1 MKTIAFYLPQ
11 FHAIPENDAWWGEGF
26 TEWVNVKKACPLYE
40 GHYQPRV
47 PLNGNYYN
55 LLDPEVLRWQAKLAR
70 EYGVYGFC
78 FYHYWFDGH
87 MLLEKPMELLLRE
100 KDIDLPFCVCWA
112 NEPWTKA
119 WVSKHDNILIAQRY
133 GDQKEWTEHFNYFL
147 PFFKDPRYIKNN
159 GKPLVILYRP
169 DLIECLNDM
178 LDCWENLA
186 KENGFPGLEFG
197 YQQIHFDLQKNKD
210 DSRFSYNIEYQ
221 PNYANHDLTQGKL
234 SLLRKVKRWLVPK
247 LQKIGINIEQ
257 VRAQGLI
264 KRDYD
269 QVWNAVLARNPSSE
283 KSVPGAFVDWD
294 NTPRRQER
302 GSVFVGATPEKFER
316 YMTEQI
322 KRARDVYHQDM
333 LFLFAWNEWAEGG
346 YMEPDEKYGFS
357 YLEALRNA
365 LIANHEFPTDFKQQ

>member
-26 TEWVNVKKACPLYE
+26 TEWVNMKKAQPLYE
-40 GHYQPRV
+40 GHYQPRI
-47 PLNGNYYN
+47 PLNNNYYN
-55 LLDPEVLRWQAKLAR
+55 LLDPEVLRWQAGLAK

-87 MLLEKPMELLLRE
+87 MLLEKPMELLLQH

-119 WVSKHDNILIAQRY
+119 WVSKQDNILIAQRY
-133 GDQKEWTEHFNYFL
+133 GDRKEWTEHFNYFL
-147 PFFKDPRYIKNN
+147 PFFQDPRYIKND
-159 GKPLVILYRP
+159 GKPLVIVYRP

-178 LDCWENLA
+178 LDCWQELA
-186 KENGFPGLEFG
+186 RENGLPGLEFG
-197 YQQIHFDLQKNKD
+197 YQQIHLDLQKDKD
-210 DSRFSYNIEYQ
+210 DSRFTYNIEYQ
-221 PNYANHDLTQGKL
+221 PAYANHDLSKGRLT
-234 SLLRKVKRWLVPK
+234 LLRSIKRWLTPR

-257 VRAQGLI
+257 VRAEGLI

-269 QVWNAVLARNPSSE
+269 TVWQAVLNRQPESE
-283 KSVPGAFVDWD
+283 KHVPGAFVDWD
-294 NTPRRQER
+294 NTPRRQEK
-302 GSVFVGATPEKFER
+302 GSVFVGATPEKFEK
-316 YMTEQI
+316 YMTQQI
-322 KRARDVYHQDM
+322 RRAKEIYHKDM

-346 YMEPDEKYGFS
+346 YMEPDEKFGHA

-365 LIANHEFPTDFKQQ
+365 LKANGEFNG

>member
-26 TEWVNVKKACPLYE
+26 TEWVNVKKAGPLYE

-47 PLNGNYYN
+47 PLKGNYYN
-55 LLDPEVLRWQAKLAR
+55 LLDPAVLRWQARIAK

-100 KDIDLPFCVCWA
+100 KDINLPFCVCWA

-133 GDQKEWTEHFNYFL
+133 GNRKEWEEHFNYFL
-147 PFFKDPRYIKNN
+147 PFFQDPRYIKNS

-178 LDCWENLA
+178 LDCWQELA
-186 KENGFPGLEFG
+186 KKNGFSGLEFG
-197 YQQIHFDLQKNKD
+197 YQQIHLDLQRNKD
-210 DSRFSYNIEYQ
+210 DSRFTYNIEYQ
-221 PNYANHDLTQGKL
+221 PSYANYDLSQGKL
-234 SLLRKVKRWLVPK
+234 STLRKIKRWLTPK

-257 VRAQGLI
+257 IRAQGLI

-269 QVWNAVLARNPSSE
+269 RVWNAVLARNPSSQ
-283 KSVPGAFVDWD
+283 KCVPGAFVDWD

-302 GSVFVGATPEKFER
+302 GSVFVGATPEKFEK
-316 YMTEQI
+316 YMTQQI
-322 KRARDVYHQDM
+322 FRAKNVYHQDM

-346 YMEPDEKYGFS
+346 YMEPDEKYGFA

-365 LIANHEFPTDFKQQ
+365 LNANDEFPDLI

>member
-1 MKTIAFYLPQ
+1 M
-11 FHAIPENDAWWGEGF
+11 
-26 TEWVNVKKACPLYE
+26 
-40 GHYQPRV
+40 
-47 PLNGNYYN
+47 
-55 LLDPEVLRWQAKLAR
+55 
-70 EYGVYGFC
+70 
-78 FYHYWFDGH
+78 
-87 MLLEKPMELLLRE
+87 
-100 KDIDLPFCVCWA
+100 
-112 NEPWTKA
+112 
-119 WVSKHDNILIAQRY
+119 
-133 GDQKEWTEHFNYFL
+133 
-147 PFFKDPRYIKNN
+147 
-159 GKPLVILYRP
+159 
-169 DLIECLNDM
+169 
-178 LDCWENLA
+178 
-186 KENGFPGLEFG
+186 
-197 YQQIHFDLQKNKD
+197 
-210 DSRFSYNIEYQ
+210 
-221 PNYANHDLTQGKL
+221 
-234 SLLRKVKRWLVPK
+234 
-247 LQKIGINIEQ
+247 QKIGINIEQ